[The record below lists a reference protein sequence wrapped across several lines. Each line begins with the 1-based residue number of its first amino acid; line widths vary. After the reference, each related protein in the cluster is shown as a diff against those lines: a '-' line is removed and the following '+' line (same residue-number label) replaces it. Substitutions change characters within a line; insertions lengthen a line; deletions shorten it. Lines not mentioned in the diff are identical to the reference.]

1 MRVSR
6 VSQSRTFTGTDL
18 RIVSFSAGGFFLGFA
33 FGHGA
38 ALGVSCP
45 KNVR

>member
-18 RIVSFSAGGFFLGFA
+18 RIVSFSAGGFFRFA

-38 ALGVSCP
+38 ALGLSCP